1 MTGEN
6 YKNLTAHSA
15 HPPSGGPANSSPTEG
30 GDEDDYFDVDPGFDQ
45 AVLGFDLDTPPGPGY
60 CAVPWYPNSRH
71 SGPGRDVRWE
81 SGFKSFL
88 IIRSRKSRA
97 GGVYTDKNDVEFAL
111 QGLHPAPE
119 FQEMPTFLDCLE
131 LWKADCRAGAHEHP
145 PPTPQSHAPTSVA
158 LTSTPPNS
166 RCASPS
172 IFRSPLRLTGIP
184 PSTPTMARRDNGG
197 TKVLSPS
204 PITPSKAR
212 GPSSP
217 LNPATAERRASKPSP
232 AALLG
237 TPASIA
243 ASPRTPHASGTG
255 YRGPPPPIPLSA
267 WLACSVGWASVCPVR
282 VALPPDAAPCL
293 DLHDD
298 APHVDLPSTS
308 AMSRSTSGRSAPEA
322 PSTFIP
328 PVWYS
333 EDSKGLGLILT
344 SSWAYARELR
354 AMHGNIDVVTD
365 SSKLNSISSATLYRD
380 TQFQPRPPFPSPFPP
395 TVMGKRVKAI
405 DDPSRRAPGPTG
417 WVTGTKRAF
426 FDRHQPEFRATTN
439 RGAFYDKITTMF
451 MMKYGPGFDLATDL
465 AEDLP
470 DPDADDMTEDYSD
483 LTAEEEEEARA
494 YRKRL
499 RKKIGQHY
507 RGTEIKIKN
516 ANGGNDIQE
525 LFTDHA
531 QAQAPQM
538 SIPTHIDQ
546 YYSKL
551 YYPTRVKPVFEA
563 TFAAE
568 MAKAMEKLKEWEE
581 LGVDPPPGWKLPQ
594 QLPVRNRVT
603 AECWHR
609 ETQSF
614 KDAVVRSHQDEV
626 DRQKSAV
633 ASAMEAPAVLTT
645 PEDFQRAISRAG
657 LYLQPIMNAVNGN
670 TKLCA
675 SIFLFGPMPDDGG
688 KLGVLSAHAG
698 WTKGLNP
705 QTLALFDPDGL
716 SEIEG
721 VLIDF
726 AKNCYSDGECAERR
740 LPGTRSSR
748 EITGASATG
757 PSMITSTAPPPREA
771 SPPRQLLTRLRRAGE
786 TSATTTGGT
795 ASLPPARSAS
805 LAAPE
810 PMPVDMT
817 SVETDIVTPNDVDA
831 SIPNEATTCV
841 PTEVDTRLH
850 DEKETGIRDEMD
862 IRVLGEVNT
871 SVRNEVDT
879 GVSDDV
885 DMHLHDETNTHV
897 LGEVNTSV
905 LGEVNTSV
913 SDEVDTSVLDEVD
926 TSVLDEVDTR
936 VLEGNTGV
944 SDGLDTGIP
953 GNAKTLILNEMLGVM
968 PSEVTLAQQMPDLTA
983 SATLPVS
990 CRATSDAP
998 ASVTMDVPHPVSS
1011 RPTTAA
1017 SAPTL
1022 PSTVSALATTS
1033 AATTSPGSTAMPGD
1047 TTSPDDNNEQVIVTT
1062 VSPSQD
1068 STADA
1073 TDVEKGREED
1083 VWKCKMPVGCPPH
1096 IAGIFVACSRGQ
1108 EWGLAFARAVSA
1120 FLALERS
1127 LGFPILNHGRLVLA
1141 GSLRPPIYREWIVQ
1155 KREFSSIV
1163 DIGEPREFGAKWWTW
1178 WEAMQPPLRVSP
1190 AGDLLAV
1197 DVVAPGVTHLAEW
1210 GHLEK
1215 CCGRDG
1221 LVQFLLTLVWWGD
1234 VVNDPDRRVA
1244 HPAQRLEWVLAV
1256 EDFREVL
1263 EALMSAPDFK
1273 RIAAK
1278 RASGLDYSINMSS
1291 KHGRDDGD
1299 DKGPA
1304 KSSKRTR
1311 TALSERAVGDTSV
1324 AAKAGPRQKGTRA
1337 RAKPTNE
1344 NKVPRPKAS
1353 NGPPATASRQST
1365 RQRFVSVTVLRT
1377 RT

>member
-97 GGVYTDKNDVEFAL
+97 GGVNDVEFAL

-145 PPTPQSHAPTSVA
+145 PPVSKSLDSPQKVCVISAPKQRTFLTTFQTPQSHAPTSVA

-255 YRGPPPPIPLSA
+255 YRGPPPPYPSLRGSPAASGGQAFVPYASPSPPMRPLASTSMTTPHTSTSVMSLLAPSVAPPSA
-267 WLACSVGWASVCPVR
+267 SPS
-282 VALPPDAAPCL
+282 AA
-293 DLHDD
+293 
-298 APHVDLPSTS
+298 STS

-344 SSWAYARELR
+344 S
-354 AMHGNIDVVTD
+354 I
-365 SSKLNSISSATLYRD
+365 
-380 TQFQPRPPFPSPFPP
+380 
-395 TVMGKRVKAI
+395 MGKRVKAI

-470 DPDADDMTEDYSD
+470 DPDADNMTEDYSD

-516 ANGGNDIQE
+516 ANGGNDI
-525 LFTDHA
+525 

-614 KDAVVRSHQDEV
+614 KDAIVRSHQDEV

-726 AKNCYSDGECAERR
+726 AKNCYCKPLPCSKRR

-879 GVSDDV
+879 GVSDGV

-897 LGEVNTSV
+897 LGE
-905 LGEVNTSV
+905 
-913 SDEVDTSVLDEVD
+913 
-926 TSVLDEVDTR
+926 
-936 VLEGNTGV
+936 
-944 SDGLDTGIP
+944 
-953 GNAKTLILNEMLGVM
+953 
-968 PSEVTLAQQMPDLTA
+968 
-983 SATLPVS
+983 
-990 CRATSDAP
+990 
-998 ASVTMDVPHPVSS
+998 
-1011 RPTTAA
+1011 
-1017 SAPTL
+1017 
-1022 PSTVSALATTS
+1022 
-1033 AATTSPGSTAMPGD
+1033 
-1047 TTSPDDNNEQVIVTT
+1047 
-1062 VSPSQD
+1062 D

-1141 GSLRPPIYREWIVQ
+1141 GSIRPPIYREWIVQ

-1278 RASGLDYSINMSS
+1278 RASYVSFPFQKELLADSILSGLDYSINMSS